1 MQNSDRKLLSVALG
15 AAGERF
21 NQSPVFEDVNLF
33 ATDRGLAEATA
44 REGAAWAWDD
54 LHAVGELAGSAHVL
68 DLGRLANENPP
79 KLRAIDQKGTR
90 RDSVEFHPAY
100 HELMA
105 LSMRHGL
112 HIGAWD
118 EAALGKPPRLGAHVA
133 RGAKLY
139 MISQAEAGHM
149 CPITMTHASFATLRL
164 GNGLLER
171 LLPQLLSRQYDP
183 AFAPMDRKAS
193 ITIGMG
199 MTEKQGGTDV
209 RANTTEAEPLG
220 SGGLH
225 AITGHKW
232 FMSAPMCD
240 AFLIL
245 AQAPKGLSCFLLP
258 RFRADGRLNA
268 IRIER
273 LKDKLGNRSNA
284 SSEVTFLEVEA
295 QLVGEEGRGVPAIIE
310 MVTQTR
316 LDCALSSAGLMRF
329 ALANALR
336 HTRHRTVFQRKLID
350 QPLMANVLADLALD
364 AEAATA
370 LAFRLAGSFDR
381 AQDQDEAAYR
391 RLMTP
396 VIKYWVC
403 KAAPPFVYEAMECMG
418 GNGYVEEGLLARA
431 YREAPL
437 NAIWEGS
444 GNVMCLDILR
454 VMQREPDAVGAVL
467 ASMQA
472 AASSN
477 RHIATALDELKAQ
490 FTARSLQEADGRWM
504 AERLALLAAATLL
517 VAHAPAEIAEPFA
530 ATRLAGGWRHS
541 YGAGLRGAN
550 CETILTRAGE
560 GL

>member
-1 MQNSDRKLLSVALG
+1 MQNTDSSFLSVAMG
-15 AAGERF
+15 AAGEGF

-33 ATDRGLAEATA
+33 GSDRALADATA
-44 REGAAWAWDD
+44 REGASWARE
-54 LHAVGELAGSAHVL
+54 ELNEIGRIAGSAHVL

-79 KLRAIDQKGTR
+79 KLRVIDQKGRR
-90 RDSVEFHPAY
+90 RDMVEFHPAY

-105 LSMRHGL
+105 LSMRNGL
-112 HIGAWD
+112 HCGAW
-118 EAALGKPPRLGAHVA
+118 EQATTGKAPRPGAHVA

-139 MISQAEAGHM
+139 MVSQAEAGHM

-164 GNGLLER
+164 DEALLGH
-171 LLPQLLSRQYDP
+171 LLPKLLSRDYDP
-183 AFAPMDRKAS
+183 AFVPMEQKKS
-193 ITIGMG
+193 VTIGMG

-209 RANTTEAEPLG
+209 RANITEATPLG
-220 SGGLH
+220 SDGLF

-258 RFRADGRLNA
+258 RFRADGSLNA

-284 SSEVTFLEVEA
+284 SSEVTFLGAEA
-295 QLVGEEGRGVPAIIE
+295 RLVGEEGRGVPAIIE
-310 MVTQTR
+310 MVTLTR
-316 LDCALSSAGLMRF
+316 LDCALSSAALMRF
-329 ALANALR
+329 TLANALR

-381 AQDQDEAAYR
+381 AHEPQESAYR

-396 VIKYWVC
+396 VIKYWIC
-403 KAAPPFVYEAMECMG
+403 KAAPPFAYEAMECMG
-418 GNGYVEEGLLARA
+418 GNGYVEEGRLARA

-454 VMQREPDAVGAVL
+454 VMQREPDAVEAVL
-467 ASMQA
+467 TSIEPMANGNAHLA
-472 AASSN
+472 AAL
-477 RHIATALDELKAQ
+477 TELKQALA
-490 FTARSLQEADGRWM
+490 TRSLHEGDARWL
-504 AERLALLAAATLL
+504 AERLALLAAASLL
-517 VAHAPAEIAEPFA
+517 IANAPAEIAEPFA
-530 ATRLAGGWRHS
+530 ASRLAGSWRHS
-541 YGAGLRGAN
+541 YGAGLKGAN
-550 CETILTRAGE
+550 TEAIVARAGE